1 MSVKNPVAKK
11 IPGNFCFSGWHKVE
25 NEQGRKLKWGSLGCC
40 YPEYGPAAWA
50 SPGML
55 ARNLESQAS
64 LQTPLI
70 PTLFEQY
77 PNWLIYSPTFVKGIA
92 GVCAEMTTGIKLG
105 GWRSHRT
112 QEEFFKSD

>member
-64 LQTPLI
+64 LQTHWFQLYLNNI
-70 PTLFEQY
+70 PTDSSTHQL
-77 PNWLIYSPTFVKGIA
+77 S
-92 GVCAEMTTGIKLG
+92 
-105 GWRSHRT
+105 
-112 QEEFFKSD
+112 